1 VDIPDEGAH
10 RPHIAV
16 IGGGVA
22 GLTAAF
28 HLVRDTGGGPAPRV
42 TVYEGAPRAGGK
54 LRVSEVAGVPVDEG
68 AESMLARRPE
78 GVALAAAAGLGDA
91 LVTPAK
97 VPAALLSYGELHP
110 FPARQIQGVPADVD
124 ALADSGVLSPAGLAR
139 VRQDPELPPTPLDGD
154 VSVAAYVSARLG
166 REVVDRL
173 VEPLLGGVYAG
184 RADRL
189 SLAATLPGIYRAAQ
203 DHPSLL
209 AAAHSLLPPPA
220 ENATSTPPPT
230 GTPASDPGA
239 APAASGPLPPARH
252 GADGPSGTAHSLV
265 PAPEAA
271 EGGGGSPLPSPQA
284 PHGPAG
290 AGGPGAAL
298 AAGGVVFATVDGG
311 MGRLPEA
318 LTAALVASGSA
329 EVRTGVMVRELARTP
344 EGWRLTLGPAC
355 HPEYAM
361 ADAVIVAVPAR
372 PASRLLS
379 GAAPAA
385 AARLARIEYASM
397 AIITLAFPASAFP
410 ERPKGSGYLVPAVE
424 TDGSGKPRAVKAVT
438 FVTTKWPHIEAR
450 AAAGDL
456 VIVRCS
462 VGRHGDEHV
471 LQRDDAQLAALA
483 VREIAEVSGVRGAPV
498 ATRVTRWGG
507 GLPQYEV
514 GHLDLVADIRTDV
527 AAVPGLAVCG
537 AAYDGVGVPACAAT
551 ARRAADLVRDHLA
564 AARQWDRRTGG
575 VRGSQS

>member
-1 VDIPDEGAH
+1 VDTPDQSAPG
-10 RPHIAV
+10 RPHVAV

-28 HLVRDTGGGPAPRV
+28 HLVRDAGDGPPPYV

-78 GVALAAAAGLGDA
+78 GVALAGDAGLGDA

-97 VPAALLSYGELHP
+97 VPAALLSYGELRP
-110 FPARQIQGVPADVD
+110 FPARQVQGVPADVD
-124 ALADSGVLSPAGLAR
+124 ALAASGVLSPSGLAR
-139 VRQDPELPPTPLDGD
+139 VRQDPELPPTPLHGD

-166 REVVDRL
+166 NEVVDRL

-189 SLAATLPGIYRAAQ
+189 SLAATLPGVYRAAQ
-203 DHPSLL
+203 ENPSLL
-209 AAAHSLLPPPA
+209 AAARTLLPPPA
-220 ENATSTPPPT
+220 
-230 GTPASDPGA
+230 A
-239 APAASGPLPPARH
+239 APAG
-252 GADGPSGTAHSLV
+252 GA
-265 PAPEAA
+265 
-271 EGGGGSPLPSPQA
+271 
-284 PHGPAG
+284 
-290 AGGPGAAL
+290 
-298 AAGGVVFATVDGG
+298 VFATVDGG
-311 MGRLPEA
+311 MGRLPEELA
-318 LTAALVASGSA
+318 AALAASGSA
-329 EVRTGVMVRELARTP
+329 EVRTGAMVRELARTP
-344 EGWRLTLGPAC
+344 GGWRLTVGPAC
-355 HPEYAM
+355 HPAYAT

-397 AIITLAFPASAFP
+397 AIITLAFPAAAFP
-410 ERPKGSGYLVPAVE
+410 ERPAGSGYLVPAVE
-424 TDGSGKPRAVKAVT
+424 TDGSGERRAVKAVT
-438 FVTTKWPHIEAR
+438 FVTTKWPHLAAR
-450 AAAGDL
+450 ADDL

-471 LQRDDAQLAALA
+471 LQRDDAELTALAA
-483 VREIAEVSGVRGAPV
+483 REIADVCGVRGAPV

-514 GHLDLVADIRTDV
+514 GHLDLVAAIRADV

-551 ARRAADLVRDHLA
+551 ARAAADLVRDHLT